1 MGKRFSSDLK
11 EIWKEMSKKTNSV
24 FKGIGFSDL
33 QKNPVLID
41 GSKWENLPFVEK
53 KALHYDPPVRIA
65 ESAGS

>member
-1 MGKRFSSDLK
+1 
-11 EIWKEMSKKTNSV
+11 MSKKTNSV

-41 GSKWENLPFVEK
+41 GSKWEGLPFAEK